1 MARPVAIVTGAGSGI
16 GRETAIEL
24 SGLGWSLVLVG
35 RTASKLHETARLSA
49 CNDSQIK
56 VVVADVGRPD
66 AAGEIVG
73 QTRARF
79 GRVDGLINNAG
90 LAIMKPFG
98 QLDADE
104 IERMFAVNALGPVQ
118 LMRAAWG
125 LLVGGD
131 GGDGGDGGRIVNVS
145 SMATIDPF
153 PGLGTYG
160 AAKSVLNRIGAAVAL
175 EHGDSGVRAFTVA
188 PGAVETGMLRSIVPE
203 SMLPR
208 ELTLEPAAVAEVI
221 VACVTGRRDADAGTV
236 IEVPSPG

>member
-1 MARPVAIVTGAGSGI
+1 MERPVAIVTGAGSGI

-35 RTASKLHETARLSA
+35 RTGETLEETARLSD
-49 CNDSQIK
+49 CNESQVK
-56 VVVADVGRPD
+56 VVAADVRKLD
-66 AAGEIVG
+66 SAFEIVG

-98 QLDADE
+98 ELDFDE
-104 IERMFAVNALGPVQ
+104 IERLFMVNALGPVQ
-118 LMRAAWG
+118 LMRAVWEFLAE
-125 LLVGGD
+125 GG
-131 GGDGGDGGRIVNVS
+131 GGRIVNVS

-160 AAKSVLNRIGAAVAL
+160 AAKTVLNRIGVAAAL
-175 EHGDSGVRAFTVA
+175 EHPDSGLRVFTVA

-208 ELTLEPAAVAEVI
+208 EMTLEPSAVAEVI
-221 VACVTGRRDADAGTV
+221 VACVTGRRDADAGKV
-236 IEVPSPG
+236 IEVPSPV

>member
-35 RTASKLHETARLSA
+35 RTAAKLHETARLSD
-49 CNDSQIK
+49 CNESQVK
-56 VVVADVGRPD
+56 VMVADVGKLD
-66 AAGEIVG
+66 SAFQIVG

-79 GRVDGLINNAG
+79 GRLDGLINNAG
-90 LAIMKPFG
+90 LAISKPFG
-98 QLDADE
+98 ELEFDE
-104 IERMFAVNALGPVQ
+104 IERMFTVNALGPVQ
-118 LMRAAWG
+118 LMRAAWEI
-125 LLVGGD
+125 LAE
-131 GGDGGDGGRIVNVS
+131 GDGGRIVNVS

-160 AAKSVLNRIGAAVAL
+160 AAKSALNGIGVAVAI
-175 EHGDSGVRAFTVA
+175 EHADSGVRAFTVA

-203 SMLPR
+203 SALPR
-208 ELTLEPAAVAEVI
+208 EMTLEPAAVAEVI

-236 IEVPSPG
+236 IEVPSPTG